1 MVQSGYL
8 VTVVERTGPVSYRVQ
23 VSDQVWHCHT
33 DQLLEHSVSSQSESV
48 PETEILLPDAS
59 LPQISQSEPSIPITT
74 NEQSNVLESVEKPT
88 AESSTSPIEPKQYPQ
103 RQKMSR

>member
-8 VTVVERTGPVSYRVQ
+8 VTVVERTGPVPYRVQ

-48 PETEILLPDAS
+48 RQMLPDTS
-59 LPQISQSEPSIPITT
+59 LPQISQSEHSIPIST
-74 NEQSNVLESVEKPT
+74 NEQSNVSESVENLT
-88 AESSTSPIEPKQYPQ
+88 AKSSTLPIVPKQYPQ

>member
-33 DQLLEHSVSSQSESV
+33 DQLLEHSVSSQSGSV
-48 PETEILLPDAS
+48 RQKCCYLIRVYHR
-59 LPQISQSEPSIPITT
+59 SQSEPSIPITT
-74 NEQSNVLESVEKPT
+74 NEQSNASESVENLT
-88 AESSTSPIEPKQYPQ
+88 AESSTLLIELKQYPQ

>member
-8 VTVVERTGPVSYRVQ
+8 VTVVERTGPVPYRVQ

-48 PETEILLPDAS
+48 RQMLPDTS
-59 LPQISQSEPSIPITT
+59 LPQISQSEHSIPIFYTIVNT
-74 NEQSNVLESVEKPT
+74 KTLILDNLSW
-88 AESSTSPIEPKQYPQ
+88 
-103 RQKMSR
+103 